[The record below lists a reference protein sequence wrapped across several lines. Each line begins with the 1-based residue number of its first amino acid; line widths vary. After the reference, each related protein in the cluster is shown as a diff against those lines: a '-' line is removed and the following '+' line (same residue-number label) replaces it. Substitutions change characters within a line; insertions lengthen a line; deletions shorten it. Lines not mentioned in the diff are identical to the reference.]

1 MRMKVIRILCVVCLL
16 LICANAFAGGD
27 NQPIGG
33 RRISLGNA
41 YTGVRGD
48 FWALYANPAG
58 LAGMKDMQAGVFF
71 ERRFLLKELNLGSA
85 AFAMPFK
92 TRHVAGINFGGFGFG
107 GYTESNVALSYA
119 ASILDNLSMG
129 VKLHYLRASI
139 MGYGSTG
146 AFVVDAGVNVR
157 IAKGLTMGFSGYNI
171 NQARLN
177 ATQVDGNK
185 DQIPSTLS
193 LGLAYEASDKVMM
206 VADIEHQVNFP
217 TSVRGG
223 IEYAI
228 LPILKARVG
237 AGTAPVFFNAGLGLS
252 IKNLDIDWAN
262 SYHQTLGY
270 TPSLSLSYRFAKK
283 AAEKEAES
291 KPEGLQ

>member
-1 MRMKVIRILCVVCLL
+1 MRMKVVRNLCVACLL
-16 LICANAFAGGD
+16 LIGANAFAGGD

-48 FWALYANPAG
+48 FWSLYANPAG

-71 ERRFLLKELNLGSA
+71 ERRFLLKELNLGTA

-107 GYTESNVALSYA
+107 GYSETNVAASYA
-119 ASILDNLSMG
+119 VALLDKLSLG
-129 VKLHYLRASI
+129 VKMNYLRASI
-139 MGYGSTG
+139 MGYGATG
-146 AFVVDAGVNVR
+146 ALIVDAGINAQ
-157 IAKGLTMGFSGYNI
+157 IAKGLTIGFSGYNI

-177 ATQVDGNK
+177 ATQIDGNK

-193 LGLAYEASDKVMM
+193 LGMAYQASDKVLL
-206 VADIEHQVNFP
+206 VADVEHQVNFP
-217 TSVRGG
+217 TSFRGG
-223 IEYAI
+223 VEYAI
-228 LPILKARVG
+228 LPILKARVC
-237 AGTAPVFFNAGLGLS
+237 AGSAPVYFNAGLGLQ

-262 SYHQTLGY
+262 SYHQVLGY
-270 TPSLSLSYRFAKK
+270 TPSLSLSYRFVKK
-283 AAEKEAES
+283 SADKAVET
-291 KPEGLQ
+291 KPEEGK

>member
-1 MRMKVIRILCVVCLL
+1 MRMKVIRNLCVACLL
-16 LICANAFAGGD
+16 LLCGNAFAGGE
-27 NQPIGG
+27 NQPVGG

-48 FWALYANPAG
+48 FWAMYANPAG

-71 ERRFLLKELNLGSA
+71 ERRFLLQELNLGTA

-107 GYTESNVALSYA
+107 GYSETNVALSYA
-119 ASILDNLSMG
+119 ASILDNLSLG
-129 VKLHYLRASI
+129 VKMHYLRASI
-139 MGYGSTG
+139 MGYGATG
-146 AFVVDAGVNVR
+146 AFVVDAGLNAQ
-157 IAKGLTMGFSGYNI
+157 IAKGLTIGFSGYNI

-193 LGLAYEASDKVMM
+193 LGLAYQASDKVLL
-206 VADIEHQVNFP
+206 VADMERQVNYPYSF
-217 TSVRGG
+217 RGG
-223 IEYAI
+223 VEYAI

-237 AGTAPVFFNAGLGLS
+237 AGTAPVIFNAGLGLS

-262 SYHQTLGY
+262 SYHQRLGY

-283 AAEKEAES
+283 EQLKDVDLS
-291 KPEGLQ
+291 PEGVQ